1 MKILLFGATGWIGS
15 NILKE
20 ALARGH
26 EVTAVLRSLDK
37 LAPAPNLTQ
46 VRGDLFDGHSV
57 EDAAR
62 GKDAILSAFGPGV
75 GGGDPQTLVKAARA
89 LLDGAHKA
97 GVKRLIVING
107 AGSLEVAPG
116 VQLIDT
122 AQFPEDWKPLG
133 RAHADALA
141 IYRTS
146 VLDWTALSPAAM
158 VQPGGRTGQYRT
170 GTEQLVV
177 DAQGNS
183 TISPEDLAVAM
194 LDELE
199 NPQNLSRRMTVAY

>member
-1 MKILLFGATGWIGS
+1 MKIVIFGATGWIGS
-15 NILKE
+15 SILKE

-26 EVTAVLRSLDK
+26 QVTAVLRDPSK
-37 LAPAPNLTQ
+37 LAPASNLKVVQ
-46 VRGDLFDGHSV
+46 GDIFNADSV
-57 EDAAR
+57 AAAAS
-62 GKDAILSAFGPGV
+62 GQDAILSAFGPGV
-75 GGGDPQTLVKAARA
+75 GGGDPQTLVTAARA
-89 LLDGAHKA
+89 LIEGAKKA

-122 AQFPEDWKPLG
+122 PQFPEDWKPLG
-133 RAHADALA
+133 RAHAQALA
-141 IYRTS
+141 VYRACD
-146 VLDWTALSPAAM
+146 LNWTAISPAAM
-158 VQPGGRTGQYRT
+158 IQPGERTGNYRT

-183 TISPEDLAVAM
+183 TISTDDFAIAM

-199 NPQNLSRRMTVAY
+199 NPKNAGRRMTVAY